1 MNLDNYIY
9 FYSTFT
15 NQYFFVLATVDSIN
29 KKYLVLQ
36 TPKNE
41 EISSKRSL
49 LLGEGRF
56 NVISRVFRSVK
67 TKSDFESQCKVLLYS
82 QDDILQLREDGTN
95 YFKAF
100 DRSLKEDTL
109 SEGDTVRYN
118 FVKYTVMG
126 FVLNE
131 YAQLN
136 IPMPVLFDKERLVMD
151 YKSLIFSKFSDDEIL
166 ERINTQLVQ
175 GKYSDYIQIP
185 FVNSNSKESWSE
197 KIKIISRYSY
207 LPYKIYISKILD
219 KKETSFSSQDFLKEY
234 VFSNQEENLE
244 MIADKKPEF
253 YQVFVNFLDT
263 VNNTIYKNKK
273 SISEKP
279 EVEPEIIDFEQLMA
293 EELDFDSL
301 MEEQLG

>member
-1 MNLDNYIY
+1 MCASKYEP
-9 FYSTFT
+9 SG
-15 NQYFFVLATVDSIN
+15 FVCWKMPLSKCRIC
-29 KKYLVLQ
+29 
-36 TPKNE
+36 P
-41 EISSKRSL
+41 SSHYEFSC
-49 LLGEGRF
+49 E
-56 NVISRVFRSVK
+56 
-67 TKSDFESQCKVLLYS
+67 
-82 QDDILQLREDGTN
+82 
-95 YFKAF
+95 
-100 DRSLKEDTL
+100 L
-109 SEGDTVRYN
+109 S
-118 FVKYTVMG
+118 KYT
-126 FVLNE
+126 
-131 YAQLN
+131 
-136 IPMPVLFDKERLVMD
+136 
-151 YKSLIFSKFSDDEIL
+151 
-166 ERINTQLVQ
+166 
-175 GKYSDYIQIP
+175 
-185 FVNSNSKESWSE
+185 
-197 KIKIISRYSY
+197 Y

>member
-9 FYSTFT
+9 RFNKSS
-15 NQYFFVLATVDSIN
+15 YFFVLATVDSIN
-29 KKYLVLQ
+29 KKYLVLH
-36 TPKNE
+36 TPMTYFDDDMKGIN
-41 EISSKRSL
+41 RL
-49 LLGEGRF
+49 
-56 NVISRVFRSVK
+56 FRSVK

-82 QDDILQLREDGTN
+82 QDEILELKEDGTN
-95 YFKAF
+95 YFKPF
-100 DRSLKEDTL
+100 DRTLNEDTL

-136 IPMPVLFDKERLVMD
+136 IPMPVLFNKERLVMD

-166 ERINTQLVQ
+166 DRINTQFVQ
-175 GKYSDYIQIP
+175 GQYSNYIQIP
-185 FVNSNSKESWSE
+185 FVNADDKKSWGE
-197 KIKIISRYSY
+197 KIKLISKYTY

>member
-9 FYSTFT
+9 RLKVLGAIKSS
-15 NQYFFVLATVDSIN
+15 YFFVLATVDSIN

-36 TPKNE
+36 TPMTYFDDDMKGIIN
-41 EISSKRSL
+41 RL
-49 LLGEGRF
+49 FL
-56 NVISRVFRSVK
+56 SVK

-82 QDDILQLREDGTN
+82 QDEILELKEDGTN
-95 YFKAF
+95 YFKPF
-100 DRSLKEDTL
+100 DRTLNEDTL

-136 IPMPVLFDKERLVMD
+136 IPMPVLFNKERLVMD

-166 ERINTQLVQ
+166 DRINTQFVQ

-185 FVNSNSKESWSE
+185 FVNSDDKKSWSE
-197 KIKIISRYSY
+197 KIKLISKYTY

>member
-1 MNLDNYIY
+1 
-9 FYSTFT
+9 
-15 NQYFFVLATVDSIN
+15 VLATVDSIN
-29 KKYLVLQ
+29 KKYLVLR
-36 TPKNE
+36 TPLTKSLE
-41 EISSKRSL
+41 VGASKTGSI
-49 LLGEGRF
+49 
-56 NVISRVFRSVK
+56 NRVFSSVK
-67 TKSDFESQCKVLLYS
+67 TKSDFETKCNVLVMS
-82 QDDILQLREDGTN
+82 EDEINELKG
-95 YFKAF
+95 F
-100 DRSLKEDTL
+100 DRSLKENTL

-126 FVLNE
+126 FVLNQ

-166 ERINTQLVQ
+166 ERINTQLFQ

-185 FVNSNSKESWSE
+185 FVNSNSKQSWGE
-197 KIKIISRYSY
+197 KIKIISRYTY

-234 VFSNQEENLE
+234 VFSNQQENLE

-273 SISEKP
+273 SILEKP
-279 EVEPEIIDFEQLMA
+279 EVEPEVIDFEQLMA

>member
-9 FYSTFT
+9 RFNKSS
-15 NQYFFVLATVDSIN
+15 YFFVLATVDSIN
-29 KKYLVLQ
+29 KKYLVLH
-36 TPKNE
+36 TPMTYFDDDMKGMIN
-41 EISSKRSL
+41 RL
-49 LLGEGRF
+49 
-56 NVISRVFRSVK
+56 FRSVK
-67 TKSDFESQCKVLLYS
+67 TKSDFESQCRVLLYS
-82 QDDILQLREDGTN
+82 QDEILELKEDGTN
-95 YFKAF
+95 YFKPF
-100 DRSLKEDTL
+100 DRTLNEDTL
-109 SEGDTVRYN
+109 SEGDKVRYN

-136 IPMPVLFDKERLVMD
+136 IPMPVLFNKERLVMD

-166 ERINTQLVQ
+166 ERINTQFVQ
-175 GKYSDYIQIP
+175 GQYSNYIQIP
-185 FVNSNSKESWSE
+185 FVNADDKKSWGE
-197 KIKIISRYSY
+197 KIKVISKYTY
-207 LPYKIYISKILD
+207 LPFKIYISKILD